1 MRYLRV
7 GAHDAERVRA
17 LLAKENLLDRRMKV
31 LNSARYVL
39 LPLVIDGQKAIKVI
53 GGVPKGA
60 RIIEREGEPRI
71 VRATYMDL
79 LRKRLT
85 KRELGMVAR
94 GYDVLGNI
102 AIVELSGDLKGRE
115 QEVGRAIIET
125 NKGISTVLAKSGPVS
140 GVYRK
145 RKLRHI
151 YGAETYTATYRENGC
166 TFVFDARKAFFSGRL
181 SFERGRV
188 DRLAG
193 NGERV
198 AVAGAGVG
206 PFAIEI
212 AKHHPMSSVL
222 AIELNR
228 SAYVYMKRNIKL
240 NKTGNVEPVQGDFR
254 SVANARKGY
263 ADRVIVPMPTV
274 SIDMLPSVFMIAK
287 PAATVHLYAF
297 CRSDGVDA
305 LKERIKLTAHEH
317 GRSARFIGRR
327 EVRPYSRDEIEV
339 VLDIRLGMRRR
350 RASAQ

>member
-1 MRYLRV
+1 MYFV
-7 GAHDAERVRA
+7 VKVTSGQERIA
-17 LLAKENLLDRRMKV
+17 ANMLQNKAGKTD
-31 LNSARYVL
+31 
-39 LPLVIDGQKAIKVI
+39 LPIYSLIVV
-53 GGVPKGA
+53 
-60 RIIEREGEPRI
+60 EG
-71 VRATYMDL
+71 M
-79 LRKRLT
+79 
-85 KRELGMVAR
+85 R
-94 GYDVLGNI
+94 GYI
-102 AIVELSGDLKGRE
+102 IVEAEDELSCRSFISKERNIRGMLSKPLSP
-115 QEVGRAIIET
+115 EVGRAIIET